1 MFKYFKI
8 GKLVASYGLNGD
20 LVLQHN
26 LGKKTSLKGLE
37 AIFIEENPD
46 NFMPYFIEK
55 TTIKSE
61 TETYLKIEG
70 IHSKESARRMTPR
83 DVWMKEDDFFK
94 YVKTAA
100 PIALLG
106 FDLIDGENNLG
117 EIVEVIEQTHQILCT
132 ILINGKEA
140 LIPIHAESLIK
151 IDQKNKKVFVDLPEG
166 LLEIYK

>member
-117 EIVEVIEQTHQILCT
+117 EIVEVIEQTHQVLCT